1 MLRVGRRRQIWCETR
16 MVFIVLAWLFRSSPA
31 RRRSFCKCFPL
42 CGTYTTFL
50 KCFTKTCVD
59 SQDPREELLKYDEE
73 TKKDKEFLGSAY
85 EASQPKGGGMYHRT
99 LEEEEEDFKEEQRKL
114 LDA

>member
-1 MLRVGRRRQIWCETR
+1 MFSALWYVYHVTE
-16 MVFIVLAWLFRSSPA
+16 V
-31 RRRSFCKCFPL
+31 
-42 CGTYTTFL
+42 
-50 KCFTKTCVD
+50 FTKNVVG